1 MKVLYI
7 GGTGEISTACVRR
20 SVDAGHKVTIFN
32 RGRTG
37 EPLPESVHR
46 ITGDM
51 EDAAAYDALGKAN
64 FDVVCQ
70 FVAYDLARIER
81 DVQVFGG
88 RCGQYVFIST
98 ASAYQK
104 PPTRHIL
111 TEDVPLANPFW
122 PYSQAKADME
132 AYLMHRHAEERLL
145 VTIVRPSHTLR
156 TRFPGGIATGDDWA
170 WRMLTGR
177 PIIVHGDGTGLWT
190 LTYATDFA
198 YPFVNLF
205 GKKKALGEAFHITRH
220 LQADMWNT
228 IFEAMGRA
236 LGAAPRLV
244 HVPSETLARYDP
256 AWAGPLLGDKA
267 WPVLFDNSKVMA
279 VAGKFECKVSMEEC
293 LRRAAEHYRL
303 RAAAYKPDPAR
314 HALLD
319 RVAEEQLRL
328 GAGA

>member
-7 GGTGEISTACVRR
+7 GGTGEISTACVWQ
-20 SVDAGHKVTIFN
+20 SVAAGHDVTIFN
-32 RGRTG
+32 RGRT
-37 EPLPESVHR
+37 EEALPEAVHR
-46 ITGDM
+46 ITGDLS
-51 EDAAAYDALGKAN
+51 DAAAYEALGKAN

-70 FVAYDLARIER
+70 FVAYDLAGVDR
-81 DVQVFGG
+81 DAHVFGG

-104 PPTRHIL
+104 PPKQYII
-111 TEDVPLANPFW
+111 TESVPLANPFW

-132 AYLMHRHAEERLL
+132 AYLMHRHAEGRLP
-145 VTIVRPSHTLR
+145 VTVVRPAHTLR

-170 WRMLTGR
+170 WRMLNGR

-198 YPFVNLF
+198 AVFVNLF

-220 LQADMWNT
+220 MRAHLWNH
-228 IFEAMGRA
+228 IFDAMGRA
-236 LGAAPRLV
+236 LGVQPRLV
-244 HVPSETLARYDP
+244 HVPAETLVRYDP

-267 WPVLFDNSKVMA
+267 WPVLYDNSKVMS
-279 VAGKFECKVSMEEC
+279 VAGNFECKVGMEEGMHF
-293 LRRAAEHYRL
+293 AAGHYRK
-303 RAAAYKPDPAR
+303 RAAAYKPDLAR
-314 HALLD
+314 HAFLD
-319 RVAEEQLRL
+319 RVAEEQSRL